1 MNTAMIEQQ
10 SKQVSHTLRLLII
23 EDDHDSADSLARL
36 MRLAG
41 YDVEVAYTGH
51 VGLLMAQRQPPDVVL
66 LDIDLPRLD
75 GYRVAAE
82 LRSREQTKDAFI
94 IAVTGHGN
102 PGDVERA
109 REAGFDLHLLKPV
122 RTEEL
127 LAVLRDTAATGRS

>member
-1 MNTAMIEQQ
+1 MNIAMIEQPQ
-10 SKQVSHTLRLLII
+10 QVLLALRLLII
-23 EDDHDSADSLARL
+23 EDEHDSADSLARL

-41 YDVEVAYTGH
+41 HSVEVAYTGH

-66 LDIDLPRLD
+66 LDIGLPRLD

-82 LRSREQTKDAFI
+82 LRNREQTKDALI
-94 IAVTGHGN
+94 IAITGHGN
-102 PGDVERA
+102 PGDVESA

-127 LAVLRDTAATGRS
+127 LAVLRGAAARKQA